1 MIKSNEYLWFACLY
15 SWLIKSCAKQW
26 ASRVAQMVKNLPA
39 VLETW
44 VHPWVGK
51 IPWRRAWQAPPVF
64 FPGESPRTEEPGRL
78 ESIGS
83 QRDGHD
89 CVTKHTWDK
98 WGVTSQLHLQSFL
111 KYFSWHMINS
121 HTSTAACSVFL
132 NGISFIF
139 YCFTNL

>member
-1 MIKSNEYLWFACLY
+1 MRNAGDTGSVPGWGRFPEEGIGYPLQHSG
-15 SWLIKSCAKQW
+15 
-26 ASRVAQMVKNLPA
+26 ASLVAQMVKNLPA

-64 FPGESPRTEEPGRL
+64 FPGESPRTEEPGQL

-89 CVTKHTWDK
+89 CVTKHT
-98 WGVTSQLHLQSFL
+98 
-111 KYFSWHMINS
+111 
-121 HTSTAACSVFL
+121 
-132 NGISFIF
+132 
-139 YCFTNL
+139 